1 MDISHVYKEVE
12 GELKILNAK
21 LMNEASSQHT
31 LVHDI
36 VSHIIQ
42 KGKRVRP
49 ILLMLIAKSF
59 HANNMEAVINSSFAI
74 ELIHTASLL
83 HDDVVDETKKRRGK
97 KTANI
102 LWGNKETILVGD
114 YLFSQAFLAI
124 SALQNHDATQII
136 AQSASRLT
144 IGEISQ
150 LENERNISVTKQQ
163 YFDVIY
169 HKTASLFEASA
180 QLGAIFSQSEI
191 VENGIVANGVVAS
204 GIVEKCGEFGK
215 NIGFA
220 FQIMDDILDYTGSK
234 ILNKDCGTDFKERKI
249 TLPILLLLEEKT
261 EEKALIKQYFSGKSE
276 ALTFKQ
282 TKALLEKYNIFEKCN
297 AVMKSFTD
305 SAENFVTTNIE
316 DKKLAKIL
324 LDLMQFFTKREI

>member
-1 MDISHVYKEVE
+1 MDISHVYKEVD

-21 LMNEASSQHT
+21 LANEANCQHK
-31 LVHDI
+31 LVQNI

-49 ILLMLIAKSF
+49 ILLILLAKAFGMKSID
-59 HANNMEAVINSSFAI
+59 EVINAAFAI

-102 LWGNKETILVGD
+102 IWGNKEVILVGD
-114 YLFSQAFLAI
+114 HLFSQAFLAI
-124 SALQNHDATQII
+124 AQLQNHDATKII
-136 AQSASRLT
+136 AQSSSRLT

-150 LENERNISVTKQQ
+150 LENERNVKLTKEQ

-180 QLGAIFSQSEI
+180 QLGAIFSQ
-191 VENGIVANGVVAS
+191 NGSI
-204 GIVEKCGEFGK
+204 EYCGEFGK

-234 ILNKDCGTDFKERKI
+234 TLNKDCGTDFKERKI
-249 TLPILLLLEEKT
+249 TLPILLLLEKDFPEKF
-261 EEKALIKQYFSGKSE
+261 ALRQYFSAKSDDF
-276 ALTFKQ
+276 TFKQ
-282 TKALLEKYNIFEKCN
+282 AKTLLENYNIFQECHF
-297 AVMKSFTD
+297 VMEIYTKP
-305 SAENFVTTNIE
+305 AEDFAKNCIKNE
-316 DKKLAKIL
+316 NLANIL
-324 LDLMQFFTKREI
+324 LDLLKFFTNREI